1 MTSGTDQ
8 GRTIE
13 RAETFV
19 VSHTLNPRTGPS
31 IALSDAHAYVL
42 VKLTDSDGRSGW
54 GETYLVPGVVAI
66 LEAVAPVVIG
76 RSASETRALSRD
88 IGWASE
94 HTYAASAMTIAVED
108 LRARQLGVS
117 VAASFGGPV
126 REQGPAVCGV
136 RRLRRG
142 GPSEGHLAGRRP
154 ARPRRR
160 VQRDEVPGRALSDRR
175 GGAAP
180 REDPGRPARWRP
192 PDGRRERRLHPAA
205 GRSRWAGSSGALGFT
220 WFEEPLRQ
228 RDGYSG
234 YEHLRAAL
242 DIALAGGEILQSRSA
257 AVELLGRRAVDV
269 VQPEPV
275 ICGGIADTLW
285 IADLAATHTIPAMP
299 HTSNNA
305 LGIAAGLQVL
315 ACLPDPTRSPA
326 SDELFLEVGVDDN
339 PHRAGLL
346 ATPMPFKDGWATI
359 PSGPGLGVEID
370 EAYLAHHA
378 VSHTIIDAAGARPA

>member
-1 MTSGTDQ
+1 MKFRV
-8 GRTIE
+8 GRYPIAEEAPLLEKIRADLPEGVLLMADGNAGYTLPRAIE
-13 RAETFV
+13 M
-19 VSHTLNPRTGPS
+19 
-31 IALSDAHAYVL
+31 
-42 VKLTDSDGRSGW
+42 GR
-54 GETYLVPGVVAI
+54 I
-66 LEAVAPVVIG
+66 L
-76 RSASETRALSRD
+76 
-88 IGWASE
+88 
-94 HTYAASAMTIAVED
+94 
-108 LRARQLGVS
+108 
-117 VAASFGGPV
+117 
-126 REQGPAVCGV
+126 
-136 RRLRRG
+136 
-142 GPSEGHLAGRRP
+142 
-154 ARPRRR
+154 
-160 VQRDEVPGRALSDRR
+160 
-175 GGAAP
+175 
-180 REDPGRPARWRP
+180 
-192 PDGRRERRLHPAA
+192 
-205 GRSRWAGSSGALGFT
+205 GALGFT

-346 ATPMPFKDGWATI
+346 ATPMPFKDGWATV
-359 PSGPGLGVEID
+359 PDGPGLGVEID

-378 VSHTIIDAAGARPA
+378 VSHTVVDAAGARPA